1 MQKSP
6 SLKSLSSIVNI
17 TRYKAVLLGK
27 NFTIDGPEK
36 RPARIITH
44 AHSDHLIG
52 LDQSL
57 QYSSMIIATPITI
70 ELTMELYKLSTTE
83 KILFKQKAVP
93 LQYNQRISVNDEE
106 LELLYANH
114 IIGSA
119 QVIVETNGYRI
130 GYTSDF
136 RLKNTPVMK
145 DLDILVIEATY
156 GSPKTVRSFKDE
168 VEDYIVDVVID
179 GLSRE
184 QPVYIYGYYGKL
196 QEVMVLLRKRGVK
209 DPFIMPPKVYRVTKI
224 AVKYGYSIDNFYN
237 MYSREAN
244 EIKKTRRYISFQHMM
259 NALRRNLDN
268 CTNVVLTGWEFD
280 KPIKKVDRNTWVI
293 AYSSHAD
300 YNELMSYV
308 EEAQPKILVVDNSRE
323 GYAVEFAKEVS
334 RRLRIP
340 ALAIP

>member
-1 MQKSP
+1 M
-6 SLKSLSSIVNI
+6 
-17 TRYKAVLLGK
+17 
-27 NFTIDGPEK
+27 DGPEK
-36 RPARIITH
+36 RPARVITH

-83 KILFKQKAVP
+83 KVLFKQKAVP
-93 LQYNQRISVNDEE
+93 LQYNQKINVNDEE
-106 LELLYANH
+106 LVLLYANH
-114 IIGSA
+114 IMGSA

-168 VEDYIVDVVID
+168 VEDYIADVVIE
-179 GLSRE
+179 GLSKE

-196 QEVMVLLRKRGVK
+196 QEVMVLLRRKGIK

-224 AVKYGYSIDNFYN
+224 AVKYGYNIDNFYN
-237 MYSREAN
+237 MYSREAS
-244 EIKKTRRYISFQHMM
+244 EIMKTRRYVLFQHMM
-259 NALRRNLDN
+259 NASRRNLDN

-280 KPIKKVDRNTWVI
+280 KPVKKVDRSTWVI

-308 EEAQPKILVVDNSRE
+308 EEAQPKMLIVDNSRE

-334 RRLRIP
+334 RRLGIP